1 MLNKKLSKSFPF
13 SFPFCIF
20 AETIKFY
27 FMTFAFY
34 LKDKNSKGKTPLVL
48 IISHNN
54 RKYKKQ
60 IGISVRPSD
69 FKKQRVKDETVN
81 SKLRTIENRLNERL
95 NQFSSEEE
103 IKEAIKYA
111 LTGEENTKTSKTSTR
126 RVEVSQRGGNPSF
139 WEYFD
144 SWAER
149 ESPTKRSRRLAHS
162 NIEKFMGRKDD
173 WEDIDSAFHFRLV
186 KKMNEAGFSINYKW
200 RNIQYLKTV
209 MNEGLKQKFHHND
222 DFKNWSNP
230 HEDKDA
236 IYLTKDEVDRL
247 WNLDLKVKSLCDTR
261 DLFLLGVYT
270 ASRFSDYSRLS
281 SDMIHDGI
289 IHFTQ
294 KKTSD
299 SVMIPASPRVLE
311 ILERHGGHAPHL
323 FQQDLNERIKGV
335 CQLAGID
342 SLVEVTHSEGDR
354 HITEMNPKYKLVST
368 HTARRTGATLLFQSG
383 VPAAQCMMITGHST
397 EAIFFKYIK
406 TTKEENA
413 KMLKDAAFFK

>member
-1 MLNKKLSKSFPF
+1 
-13 SFPFCIF
+13 
-20 AETIKFY
+20 
-27 FMTFAFY
+27 MTYAFY
-34 LKDKNSKGKTPLVL
+34 LKDKNNKERTPLVL
-48 IISHNN
+48 IISHGN

-60 IGISVRPSD
+60 IGISVRPSE
-69 FKKQRVKDETVN
+69 FKKQRTKDEDVN
-81 SKLRTIENRLNERL
+81 SRLRAIKIRLGEKL
-95 NQFSSEEE
+95 NQFSTEDE

-111 LTGEENTKTSKTSTR
+111 LSGEENPETGKESTR
-126 RVEVSQRGGNPSF
+126 RVEGSQRGGNPSF

-144 SWAER
+144 SWSER
-149 ESPTKRSRRLAHS
+149 ESPVKRSRRLAHN
-162 NIEKFMGRKDD
+162 NIEKFMGRSFD

-186 KKMNEAGFSINYKW
+186 QKMNEAGFSVNYKW

-209 MNEGLKQKFHHND
+209 LNEGLKQKFHHND
-222 DFKNWSNP
+222 DFKSWGNP

-236 IYLTKDEVDRL
+236 VYLTREEVDRL
-247 WNLDLKVKSLCDTR
+247 WGLDLKVKSMCQTR

-289 IHFTQ
+289 IRFTQ

-299 SVMIPASPRVLE
+299 SVMVPASPRVME
-311 ILERHGGHAPHL
+311 ILERNGGHAPSL
-323 FQQDLNERIKGV
+323 SQKDLNANIKGV

-342 SLVEVTHSEGDR
+342 TMVEVTRSEGDR
-354 HITEMNPKYKLVST
+354 HITERKPKYKLIST

-383 VPAAQCMMITGHST
+383 VPASQCMMITGHKT
-397 EAIFFKYIK
+397 ESLFFKYIK

-413 KMLKDAAFFK
+413 RMLKDVPFFK

>member
-1 MLNKKLSKSFPF
+1 
-13 SFPFCIF
+13 
-20 AETIKFY
+20 
-27 FMTFAFY
+27 MTFAFY
-34 LKDKNSKGKTPLVL
+34 LKDRNSKGRTPLVL

-60 IGISVRPSD
+60 VGISVRPSE
-69 FKKQRVKDETVN
+69 FRKQRTKDEAVN
-81 SKLRTIENRLNERL
+81 SRLRNIENRLNERL

-103 IKEAIKYA
+103 IKNAIKYA
-111 LTGEENTKTSKTSTR
+111 LTGEENKKTGKTSTR
-126 RVEVSQRGGNPSF
+126 RVEVAEIARKPSF

-149 ESPTKRSRRLAHS
+149 ESPTRRSRRLAHN
-162 NIEKFMGRKDD
+162 NIERFMGRKDD

-186 KKMNEAGFSINYKW
+186 KKMNEAGFSVNYKW

-209 MNEGLKQKFHHND
+209 LNEGLKLKLHHND
-222 DFKNWSNP
+222 DFKTWSNP

-236 IYLTKDEVDRL
+236 IYLTKEEVDSL
-247 WNLDLKVKSLCDTR
+247 WNLELKSKSLCNTR

-281 SDMIHDGI
+281 SEMIHDGI

-299 SVMIPASPRVLE
+299 SVMVPASPRVLE
-311 ILERHGGHAPHL
+311 ILERHGGHAPSL
-323 FQQDLNERIKGV
+323 SQQKLNENIKDV
-335 CQLAGID
+335 CQLAGIV
-342 SLVEVTHSEGDR
+342 SPVEVTHSEGDR
-354 HITEMNPKYKLVST
+354 HITETKPKYKLVST

-413 KMLKDAAFFK
+413 RMLKDAAFFK